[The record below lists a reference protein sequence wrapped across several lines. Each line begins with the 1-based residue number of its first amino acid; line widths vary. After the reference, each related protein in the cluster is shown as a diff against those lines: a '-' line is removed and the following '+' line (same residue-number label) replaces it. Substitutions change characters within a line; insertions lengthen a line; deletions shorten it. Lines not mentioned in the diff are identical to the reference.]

1 MTNRKISEF
10 TALTAPAATDT
21 LPIIDQS
28 ATGSE
33 KNKKIAYSNLL
44 SKAPDGSAAAPSFS
58 FNSDNDSGI
67 SGGSDTLT
75 FSTAGVGRMTI
86 SSAGLVNIP
95 GDLTVNGTTTTIN
108 TTNLDVEDKN
118 ITLGKVSTPSD
129 TTADGGG
136 LTLKGATDK
145 TFNWVN
151 STDSWTSS
159 EHISVS
165 GQKEFRYL
173 DNDSSHYVGFKSPA
187 TVSSNLIWTLPATD
201 ASVSGYVLSSNAS
214 GVLSWVAPGQ
224 NADPNF
230 TGTLT
235 LTDDGNIRG
244 FASLHATYTG
254 SVKTFTVTVASKDA
268 THRYNGS
275 GSGNGYKIDG
285 KFAPFITLTPGR
297 TYKFDQ
303 SDSSNSGHPLRFYLE
318 SDKTTAYTTNVT
330 TNGTPGSSGAYTQ
343 IAIVDNTPMVL
354 HYQCSQH
361 GLMGNAVQT
370 NSSTANIG
378 TLASLTVS
386 GNISMTGTGAID
398 IAAGTTAQ
406 RPGSPSSGMLRFNT
420 TSGEFE
426 GYDGSSWGEIGGS
439 TGGTGSADLLD
450 IASSSGTGGGS
461 ATFNGTAYRFKLV
474 TKGTSTAVTPVNAE
488 ILRVSINGVMQ
499 QPNDGTGQGDMTD
512 GYVVSGTD
520 IIFDSAPPSGS
531 TYFIVNMGTQIAI
544 GNATTNTIAD
554 ESSDTTC
561 FPLFATAATGDLAL
575 KSGSNLTFNAAT
587 GLLTATV
594 FSGSGASLTNLP
606 SSALTGALP
615 AIDGSAL
622 TGVSSQKAD
631 GCVTE
636 NSLTI
641 SNNYTMTTN
650 KSGFSVGIITVA
662 NGVTVTIPS
671 GSRYVVL

>member
-1 MTNRKISEF
+1 M
-10 TALTAPAATDT
+10 
-21 LPIIDQS
+21 
-28 ATGSE
+28 
-33 KNKKIAYSNLL
+33 
-44 SKAPDGSAAAPSFS
+44 
-58 FNSDNDSGI
+58 
-67 SGGSDTLT
+67 
-75 FSTAGVGRMTI
+75 
-86 SSAGLVNIP
+86 
-95 GDLTVNGTTTTIN
+95 
-108 TTNLDVEDKN
+108 
-118 ITLGKVSTPSD
+118 
-129 TTADGGG
+129 
-136 LTLKGATDK
+136 
-145 TFNWVN
+145 
-151 STDSWTSS
+151 
-159 EHISVS
+159 
-165 GQKEFRYL
+165 
-173 DNDSSHYVGFKSPA
+173 
-187 TVSSNLIWTLPATD
+187 IWTLPATD

-235 LTDDGNIRG
+235 LTNDGNIRG

-254 SVKTFTVTVASKDA
+254 SVKTFAVTVASKDA
-268 THRYNGS
+268 THGYNGS

-318 SDKTTAYTTNVT
+318 ADKTTAYTTNVT

-354 HYQCSQH
+354 HYQCSAH

-420 TSGEFE
+420 SSGEFE

-439 TGGTGSADLLD
+439 SGGSGNADLLD

-461 ATFNGTAYRFKLV
+461 ATFDGTAYRFKLV
-474 TKGTSTAVTPVNAE
+474 TKGTSTAITPVNAE

-499 QPNDGTGQGDMTD
+499 QPNDGTGLGDMTD

-520 IIFDSAPPSGS
+520 IIFDSAPPNGS
-531 TYFIVNMGTQIAI
+531 TYFIVNMAV
-544 GNATTNTIAD
+544 N
-554 ESSDTTC
+554 
-561 FPLFATAATGDLAL
+561 
-575 KSGSNLTFNAAT
+575 SNCN
-587 GLLTATV
+587 
-594 FSGSGASLTNLP
+594 
-606 SSALTGALP
+606 
-615 AIDGSAL
+615 
-622 TGVSSQKAD
+622 
-631 GCVTE
+631 
-636 NSLTI
+636 
-641 SNNYTMTTN
+641 
-650 KSGFSVGIITVA
+650 
-662 NGVTVTIPS
+662 
-671 GSRYVVL
+671 R